1 MEPAMQVR
9 ASLAILI
16 ATLATTPPVFAS
28 CVTTPF
34 RFFTRGD
41 TATASER
48 LSSGDTCF
56 HTLRNHPVAGNS
68 FGQLAIAQRPSHG
81 SLAIDG
87 SAFQYRSSPGYRGSD
102 SYAVK
107 ICMQSPRG
115 QGCSVVTFNAD
126 IN

>member
-1 MEPAMQVR
+1 MHAR
-9 ASLAILI
+9 ASLALLI
-16 ATLATTPPVFAS
+16 AMVATTTPVFAS

-34 RFFTRGD
+34 HFLTRGD
-41 TATASER
+41 TVAASER

-107 ICMQSPRG
+107 ICMESPRG
-115 QGCSVVTFNAD
+115 KGCSIVTFNAD